1 MAVEAKDLADKG
13 QNVFALLQS
22 YLDEKLGPIRT
33 EVESVKSQC
42 SPLDGEDK
50 QIIINLQKEVSE
62 VKKQFDMLQVAM
74 NRPGIDNNN
83 KNVLNVAGDNL
94 ERKAAFNKLLHTT
107 SVNGLST
114 EERKHIQ
121 FDQDAGIETKALYVS
136 EAGGGGFLTV
146 PEYVNDMLK
155 NIVLI
160 SPMPDIVEMRY
171 TASPW
176 VMTPRR
182 TQTASAVRVA
192 EQATRTETQNPRFGM
207 VQNFPYE
214 SYAFTLVSRTDLEDS
229 ELDLGAFLMD
239 EFAEQF
245 AKLMGNEFINGLG
258 AASSQ
263 AFGFLNDTTIT
274 NSGSGTVTTANSAA
288 YDYKSLVKLKQ
299 SLKPGYLANA
309 TWVGTNETLGEL
321 QQLTDS
327 QGRPLWVPFGGVLP
341 DTLFGRPYRIMP
353 DMPQGANEGGSSGA
367 LTLAFGD
374 FQKGYQGVVRKQM
387 STQILNER
395 YADQN
400 AVGYFGYL
408 RFGGTTKI
416 SEAIKTLRLKA

>member
-1 MAVEAKDLADKG
+1 MTTPVKDLADKG

-22 YLDEKLGPIRT
+22 YLEEKLGPIRT
-33 EVESVKSQC
+33 EVEAIKSHR
-42 SPLDGEDK
+42 SPLEGEDK
-50 QIIINLQKEVSE
+50 QVIVNLQKELSE
-62 VKKQFDMLQVAM
+62 VKKQFDLLQVAM
-74 NRPGIDNNN
+74 NRPNIDNGV
-83 KNVLNVAGDNL
+83 KNASDINI
-94 ERKAAFNKLLHTT
+94 ERKNAQAKLWRYGT
-107 SVNGLST
+107 VNALT
-114 EERKHIQ
+114 QEERKHIQ

-146 PEYVNDMLK
+146 PEYVNDLIK
-155 NIVLI
+155 NIVLV

-182 TQTASAVRVA
+182 TQTASAVRVS

-229 ELDLGAFLMD
+229 EMDLGAFLMD

-245 AKLMGNEFINGLG
+245 GKLMGNEFINGLG
-258 AASSQ
+258 SGSSQ
-263 AFGFLNDTTIT
+263 AFGILQDTTIT
-274 NSGSGTVTTANSAA
+274 NSNNGTVTTANSGAL
-288 YDYKSLVKLKQ
+288 DYRSLVKVKQ

-309 TWVGTNETLGEL
+309 TWIGTNETLGEI

-327 QGRPLWVPFGGVLP
+327 QGRPLWVPFGANIP

-353 DMPQGANEGGSSGA
+353 DMPQMVTEGGSAGA
-367 LTLAFGD
+367 LALAFGD
-374 FQKGYQGVVRKQM
+374 FRKGYQGVVRKQM
-387 STQILNER
+387 STQVLNER

-408 RFGGTTKI
+408 RFGGTTKV
-416 SEAIKTLRLKA
+416 SEAVKTLRVKP